1 MSLGQINAH
10 KVTLSTGKVV
20 ILRDPQINDQETAM
34 QVAAPRAK
42 DNPMLMVSFA
52 QKEMLKLLILEVDG
66 KAPSKI
72 ELEQLGKMFT
82 LPEYNQ
88 LQAYLG
94 KMAAGDAGMG
104 ECQSEL
110 VAFGNK

>member
-10 KVTLSTGKVV
+10 KVTLGTGKVV
-20 ILRDPQINDQETAM
+20 LLRDPTINDQEMAM
-34 QVAAPRAK
+34 QIAAPRAK
-42 DNPMLMVSFA
+42 DNPMLLVSFA
-52 QKEMLKLLILEVDG
+52 QKEMIKLLILEIDG
-66 KAPSKI
+66 VKPSKSD
-72 ELEQLGKMFT
+72 LEQLSRFFS
-82 LPEYNQ
+82 LFEFNQ

-94 KMAAGDAGMG
+94 KMAAGDMGMG